1 MDKPKIHVEMSAVQ
15 RIDLAHDA
23 LAGRVAVVTGAGRGI
38 GRETACTLAR
48 LGARVAIAE
57 RSDMGAETEQ
67 RIRAAGGEAIY
78 VNTDVSDAES
88 VTNLARVVTQVL
100 GPVDIL
106 INNAII
112 CPAVSVVDMDVS
124 LWDRVIAV
132 NLRGAFL
139 MCKAFLPGML
149 ARHGGVVVNMVST
162 DAMPCLA
169 AYIASKQGLAGFS
182 QSLAAEVG
190 PQGVRVIAFGPGMV
204 DTPGIR
210 GVAQGLASHL
220 GMSADQFLGMSLHPA
235 YEGLMPAEHA
245 AAATAYLI
253 VRLADEYHGEVVDA
267 YTVLERAGL
276 IRSAPPLETTAV
288 RAADTT
294 SPVDLPPAQRQEMR
308 AEMRAEMQ
316 VEMLAHVVE
325 AGKQLQA
332 VVEQIAAEFDRL
344 PVFVRPLARSGFKS
358 KAGQSI
364 QEWGRTAAMLTDQLN
379 HIAAPD
385 GTALPTLRADFP
397 RLQALSEKLVDYLEG
412 VPAET
417 ARFTKDATML
427 RQVSQL
433 VAERKA
439 VVRAAIQ
446 SIQTVLAST

>member
-1 MDKPKIHVEMSAVQ
+1 MDKSRIHVETSAIQ
-15 RIDLAHDA
+15 RMNLAPDA

-38 GRETACTLAR
+38 GRETACTLAQ

-57 RSDMGAETEQ
+57 HSDLGAETEQ

-78 VNTDVSDAES
+78 VQTDVSDRQS
-88 VTNLARVVTQVL
+88 VTNLARVVTQVW
-100 GPVDIL
+100 GPADIL
-106 INNAII
+106 INNAIV

-139 MCKAFLPGML
+139 MCKALLPDML

-210 GVAQGLASHL
+210 GVAQGLAPHL
-220 GMSADQFLGMSLHPA
+220 GMSTDQFLGMSLHPA

-276 IRSAPPLETTAV
+276 IRSALPLKT
-288 RAADTT
+288 AADST
-294 SPVDLPPAQRQEMR
+294 SPVGLPPAQRQEMR
-308 AEMRAEMQ
+308 AD
-316 VEMLAHVVE
+316 MLAHVAE
-325 AGKQLQA
+325 AGKQLQD
-332 VVEQIAAEFDRL
+332 VVEQIATDFDRL
-344 PVFVRPLARSGFKS
+344 PIFVRPLARSGFKS

-364 QEWGRTAAMLTDQLN
+364 QEWRRTAAVLTDQLN
-379 HIAAPD
+379 HIAALED
-385 GTALPTLRADFP
+385 TALPALRADFP
-397 RLQALSEKLVDYLEG
+397 RLKALSEKLVDYLEG

-417 ARFTKDATML
+417 ARFTKDAAML

-433 VAERKA
+433 MAERKA

-446 SIQTVLAST
+446 SIQTALAST